1 MPEPKLDF
9 TADAALEQ
17 VLGYLNYSHGAQDPQ
32 TLRNLDLLGV
42 HYREQGSPFCST
54 LGASLR
60 CKLEELAKQSKAFAD
75 ADQANGV
82 LGILWDNLFDAYRE
96 FHGDLLFHL
105 DDEGLFRPFFVGR
118 AIEAVLVQGGPWSE
132 TARIID
138 GAIAHLND
146 FVGYR
151 PVAVLES
158 QRIEP
163 YQHEWVR
170 PIPIFVRD
178 AGIESGPVR
187 EVLELAIQLLEE
199 TDADLLRTACFD
211 MQLVD
216 EIAIDPRAYDFD
228 HPANKRP
235 NHHFG
240 MWDPHEIDNSG
251 RYRRFIVQQVT
262 MDALMNRLDS
272 GAASREELLF
282 EAAAVLSG
290 TILMSS
296 AVCGQGPGSFE
307 STMTLGHLLPPV
319 ASMRDEFYRR
329 LIAKMDGPHAQRLR
343 DEAEQFHQ
351 PFGGA
356 RQHLNAELARSRA
369 TQLEHVHLAK
379 LYARMGFLDAAD
391 RQAKIV
397 SVASARVHCDLDCLI
412 TTASRLLDEGE
423 LESASKLPMKIL
435 DLLRRGI
442 DCGAV
447 VDPWNILGFDAHFS
461 LFPAMENSI
470 HDHRVDDLVGV
481 IEQTMALYS
490 RIWSDAAAVDHV
502 ELRRRIDHE
511 FRDFSEWWR
520 KFAAHEVESVDCPDP
535 QAVYHSARHVADA
548 LNLWHKGGAEAG
560 NVGFWAPHAE
570 LFDSPKG
577 YMLVVDALLQRGDF
591 VSSMALLN
599 HWIGQASRVPLEQGE
614 CSFHELSETWIEQLL
629 RSEEPEVEAS
639 RWAMLKKFFDYLE
652 ANAEEYWVAPSFELS
667 RGRPSNDGDELFEG
681 GDEAEDEESVYGA
694 AYEDVVFRDSTDD
707 GEEGSVFEFG
717 DNDDEFSRE
726 AIRLS
731 QRLAFLGNVARLW
744 KNVAVRGAW
753 LNQPETE
760 TRDTL
765 MRWVRQSVKNRH
777 DLLAL
782 MDDVRSH
789 PIPFSNVDHEAMLE
803 YDRRRLTKE
812 SLIDRIIGTCVET
825 LDAARLLASAAMDVD
840 IDGIP
845 ELDDLNGEMLSAV
858 RICSAIFRR
867 RTDVVVDEMHNLFDT
882 LRERP
887 LLYVPLSK
895 GGDPSLIVTARMRQ
909 QIIYDLLVW
918 LPRCGLINATC
929 ELLETARQME
939 RDVSVGTGAVT
950 EFDELFS
957 AGYRALVTTLANCDL
972 SEEADGESVL
982 IELLERLTESLLV
995 CWLAHSRTLR
1005 LSVLE
1010 KAVGDRQ
1017 WDRLVCFIQTYGAEL
1032 FTQRFL
1038 NLGNIRAILHQGVEE
1053 WIAQLSQFGADDEPT
1068 RLLADLENGE
1078 ISSVRVGE
1086 SLTLVLEAIIENYGE
1101 YRDYNSTTTQSDR
1114 GELLYSLL
1122 DFLRLRMKYDRI
1134 AWNLRPVVWAHDVL
1148 IRQGS
1153 KEAAADWCDA
1163 LTERV
1168 SDESDLHLERLAV
1181 LQKKYAMRMPT
1192 IADRLA
1198 ERFVKPLQIDAM
1210 RALVPAAIAEQRR
1223 GGSSPSFERLE
1234 READSLVTEPTGV
1247 GLDAPPWLIA
1257 LEEEVESATRPTQLA
1272 AEDIAELAGFP
1283 RVELSVGVVREQL
1296 DAACEL
1302 NDITRITDDEEI
1314 ALDDIIAELDEA
1326 EIESLDFDDEGEE
1339 EDDGDPGE

>member
-1 MPEPKLDF
+1 MPEPILGSD
-9 TADAALEQ
+9 ADEALEQ

-32 TLRNLDLLGV
+32 TLRSLDHLGALC
-42 HYREQGSPFCST
+42 RQEGLPFCAT

-60 CKLEELAKQSKAFAD
+60 RRLGELAAQSKAFAD
-75 ADQANGV
+75 AEQADGA
-82 LGILWDNLFDAYRE
+82 LRILWDHLFDGYRE
-96 FHGDLLFHL
+96 FHRELLLHL
-105 DDEGLFRPFFVGR
+105 DDDELFRPFFVGR
-118 AIEAVLVQGGPWSE
+118 AMEAVLAHDLPWNE
-132 TARIID
+132 TQRITE
-138 GAIAHLND
+138 GAIAQLND

-151 PVAVLES
+151 PVAALES

-163 YQHEWVR
+163 YPHEWVR
-170 PIPIFVRD
+170 PIPIYVRD

-187 EVLELAIQLLEE
+187 EVLDLAITLLKQ
-199 TDADLLRTACFD
+199 TAPNLLRTACFD
-211 MQLVD
+211 MSLVD

-240 MWDPHEIDNSG
+240 MWDPHLIDNSG

-262 MDALMNRLDS
+262 LDALMCRLDEDF
-272 GAASREELLF
+272 APRDELLF
-282 EAAAVLSG
+282 EAASVLAG
-290 TILMSS
+290 TMLMSS
-296 AVCGQGPGSFE
+296 AVCGQGPGAFE

-319 ASMRDEFYRR
+319 AYMRDEFYRR
-329 LIAKMDGPHAQRLR
+329 LIASMKGDHAKRLS
-343 DEAEQFHQ
+343 DEAETFHQ

-397 SVASARVHCDLDCLI
+397 SVASARVHCDLDCLL
-412 TTASRLLDEGE
+412 TTANRLLDDGD
-423 LESASKLPMKIL
+423 LESASKLPMQVL

-481 IEQTMALYS
+481 IEH
-490 RIWSDAAAVDHV
+490 AAAVDNV
-502 ELRRRIDHE
+502 ELRQRIDHE
-511 FRDFSEWWR
+511 FRDFSDWWR

-535 QAVYHSARHVADA
+535 QAVYHSAKHVADA
-548 LNLWHKGGAEAG
+548 LNLWHKGGAETG

-577 YMLVVDALLQRGDF
+577 YVLVVDALLQRGDF

-599 HWIGQASRVPLEQGE
+599 HWLGQADRIPLEQGE

-629 RSEEPEVEAS
+629 RNEEPQVIAG
-639 RWAMLKKFFDYLE
+639 RWPMLKKFFDYLE

-667 RGRPSNDGDELFEG
+667 RGRAAKDADALFEG
-681 GDEAEDEESVYGA
+681 NADEDDSEENVYDA
-694 AYEDVVFRDSTDD
+694 AYENVIFKDSTND
-707 GEEGSVFEFG
+707 GEESSVFEFG

-753 LNQPETE
+753 QDQPEDE

-840 IDGIP
+840 ICGIP

-867 RTDVVVDEMHNLFDT
+867 RTDVVIDEMQNLFDT
-882 LRERP
+882 LSERP

-909 QIIYDLLVW
+909 QIIYDLLIW

-939 RDVSVGTGAVT
+939 RDVSVGSGAVT

-957 AGYRALVTTLANCDL
+957 AGYRSLVTALANCDL
-972 SEEADGESVL
+972 SGEADGKTVL

-1010 KAVGDRQ
+1010 KAAGDRQ
-1017 WDRLVCFIQTYGAEL
+1017 WERLVQFIKSYGEEL

-1053 WIAQLSQFGADDEPT
+1053 WISQVAQFGADDEPT
-1068 RLLADLENGE
+1068 KLLADLDEDKIPLG
-1078 ISSVRVGE
+1078 RVGD

-1148 IRQGS
+1148 VRQGN
-1153 KEAAADWCDA
+1153 KEAAADWREA

-1168 SDESDLHLERLAV
+1168 CDESKLHLERLAV
-1181 LQKKYAMRMPT
+1181 LQKQYAMKMPT

-1198 ERFVKPLQIDAM
+1198 ERFVKPLQIDSM
-1210 RALVPAAIAEQRR
+1210 RALVPAAIAELRS
-1223 GGSSPSFERLE
+1223 GGPTPSFDRLE

-1283 RVELSVGVVREQL
+1283 RVDLAVATAREQL

-1302 NDITRITDDEEI
+1302 NDITRITDDEEV
-1314 ALDDIIAELDEA
+1314 ALDEIIAELDEA
-1326 EIESLDFDDEGEE
+1326 EIESLDFDEFDDE
-1339 EDDGDPGE
+1339 EDDDDDDSVDEPKDS